1 MAIKHGNNSD
11 NDIIGTSTG
20 DAIFAYAGKDYVD
33 AGYGDDYVEGGDG
46 DDVLWGGGDKDELH
60 GGNDNDQLFGYT
72 GNDKLY
78 GGAGNDLLFGGL
90 GQDTMTGGLGADT
103 FVIGTWH
110 FSNAPDSS
118 LADPDYIKD
127 FSHAQGDKIDVS
139 QIDAN
144 ENLTG
149 NQSFSFIGN
158 ARFHRRRRAAP
169 LRNPRYQARLSLHQ
183 HHRRPGRRRR
193 SGLPDQRRGQ
203 DRLRRVGFHSVTDGL
218 GKGVRH
224 RCDEI
229 SERMMVGTHAPLSR
243 RRASPPYRCAT
254 PARASA
260 SSARRS
266 RR

>member
-46 DDVLWGGGDKDELH
+46 DDVLWGGGDNDELH

-72 GNDKLY
+72 GNDKLN
-78 GGAGNDLLFGGL
+78 GGDGNDLLFGGL

-144 ENLTG
+144 ELLTG

-158 ARFHRRRRAAP
+158 RDFTGVAGQLRYEIHDIKPGYHYTSITGDLDGDGAADFQI
-169 LRNPRYQARLSLHQ
+169 NVA
-183 HHRRPGRRRR
+183 
-193 SGLPDQRRGQ
+193 
-203 DRLRRVGFHSVTDGL
+203 
-218 GKGVRH
+218 GKIDFV
-224 RCDEI
+224 
-229 SERMMVGTHAPLSR
+229 
-243 RRASPPYRCAT
+243 ASDFIL
-254 PARASA
+254 
-260 SSARRS
+260 
-266 RR
+266 